1 MDESSAVD
9 ELRMSARDLFE
20 AVGRVVTGLREAA
33 NIVAKRTGLAQS
45 VARARESRM
54 LQTARRRL
62 REWSPRATVSPE
74 HVRIVLRQRLPVSH
88 EEFDELIR
96 RVERLEERLAERAA

>member
-9 ELRMSARDLFE
+9 ELRMSGHHLFE
-20 AVGRVVTGLREAA
+20 AVRRVVTGLREAA
-33 NIVAKRTGLAQS
+33 NIVAKRTGLTQS
-45 VARARESRM
+45 IARARESRM

-62 REWSPRATVSPE
+62 RELSPRATVSPE
-74 HVRIVLRQRLPVSH
+74 QIGIVLRQRLPVSH

-96 RVERLEERLAERAA
+96 RIERLEERLAERAA